1 MLSAG
6 CHSAIRGVSRAFT
19 LAEIILA
26 IAIVAAVSALTA
38 SMWLPDAAAV
48 GDRPP
53 ESVLKTAVIRARAES
68 ARLGEQTVL
77 RFDPRGFFL
86 ISDFKTRREI
96 ARLYLRKADE
106 RAAKAPESGSEE
118 SAESGGEPR
127 ESFVKISFFARDPE
141 IVENPGVEF
150 PDGEI
155 REVRFSPDSA
165 MTPFYAVL
173 SFSDFARTV
182 FFDPFSGDE
191 DDSLAKGDGE

>member
-77 RFDPRGFFL
+77 HFDPRGFFL

-106 RAAKAPESGSEE
+106 RAAKA
-118 SAESGGEPR
+118 AESGGEPR

>member
-1 MLSAG
+1 MLSDG
-6 CHSAIRGVSRAFT
+6 CHSGGRGVSRAFT

-26 IAIVAAVSALTA
+26 IALVAAVSALTA
-38 SMWLPDAAAV
+38 SMWLPDVAAV
-48 GDRPP
+48 EDRPP
-53 ESVLKTAVIRARAES
+53 ASVLKTAVIRARAEA

-77 RFDPRGFFL
+77 RFDPRGFFSV
-86 ISDFKTRREI
+86 SDFKTRREI

-106 RAAKAPESGSEE
+106 RAAKAAEADSEP
-118 SAESGGEPR
+118 AGEPR
-127 ESFVKISFFARDPE
+127 GGFVKISFFARDPE
-141 IVENPGVEF
+141 ILENPGVEF

-191 DDSLAKGDGE
+191 DEAPQKGGGE

>member
-106 RAAKAPESGSEE
+106 RAAKA
-118 SAESGGEPR
+118 AESGGEPR

>member
-1 MLSAG
+1 MFSDG
-6 CHSAIRGVSRAFT
+6 CHSGGRGVSRAFT

-26 IAIVAAVSALTA
+26 IALAAAVSALAA
-38 SMWLPDAAAV
+38 SMWLPDVAAV
-48 GDRPP
+48 EDRPP
-53 ESVLKTAVIRARAES
+53 ASVLKTAVIRARAEA

-77 RFDPRGFFL
+77 RFDPRGFFSV
-86 ISDFKTRREI
+86 SDFKTRREI

-106 RAAKAPESGSEE
+106 RAAKAAEADSEP
-118 SAESGGEPR
+118 AGEPR
-127 ESFVKISFFARDPE
+127 GGFVKISFFARDPE
-141 IVENPGVEF
+141 ILENPGVEF

-173 SFSDFARTV
+173 SFSDLARTV

-191 DDSLAKGDGE
+191 DEAPQKGGGE

>member
-1 MLSAG
+1 MRSAG
-6 CHSAIRGVSRAFT
+6 CHSAMRGVSRAFT

-48 GDRPP
+48 EDRPP

-86 ISDFKTRREI
+86 VSDFKTRREI

-106 RAAKAPESGSEE
+106 RAAKAAEESPESV
-118 SAESGGEPR
+118 GEPR
-127 ESFVKISFFARDPE
+127 GSFVKISFFARDPE
-141 IVENPGVEF
+141 ILENPGVEF
-150 PDGEI
+150 QDGEI

-191 DDSLAKGDGE
+191 DDSLAKGGGE

>member
-1 MLSAG
+1 MLPDG
-6 CHSAIRGVSRAFT
+6 CHSGGRGVSRAFT

-26 IAIVAAVSALTA
+26 IALAAAVSALAA
-38 SMWLPDAAAV
+38 SMWLPDVAAV
-48 GDRPP
+48 EDRPP
-53 ESVLKTAVIRARAES
+53 ASVLKTAVIRARAEA

-77 RFDPRGFFL
+77 RFDPRGFFSV
-86 ISDFKTRREI
+86 SDFKTRREI

-106 RAAKAPESGSEE
+106 RAAKAAEADSEP
-118 SAESGGEPR
+118 AGEPR
-127 ESFVKISFFARDPE
+127 GGFVKISFFARDPE
-141 IVENPGVEF
+141 ILENPGVEF

-191 DDSLAKGDGE
+191 DEAPQKGGRE

>member
-1 MLSAG
+1 M
-6 CHSAIRGVSRAFT
+6 
-19 LAEIILA
+19 
-26 IAIVAAVSALTA
+26 
-38 SMWLPDAAAV
+38 
-48 GDRPP
+48 
-53 ESVLKTAVIRARAES
+53 
-68 ARLGEQTVL
+68 L

-106 RAAKAPESGSEE
+106 RAAKAAEE
-118 SAESGGEPR
+118 SPGSVGEPR
-127 ESFVKISFFARDPE
+127 GSFVKISFFARDPE
-141 IVENPGVEF
+141 ILENPGVEF
-150 PDGEI
+150 QDGEI

>member
-1 MLSAG
+1 MLPDG
-6 CHSAIRGVSRAFT
+6 CHSGGRGVSRAFT

-26 IAIVAAVSALTA
+26 IALAAAVSALAA
-38 SMWLPDAAAV
+38 SMWLPDVAAV
-48 GDRPP
+48 EDRPP
-53 ESVLKTAVIRARAES
+53 ASVLKTAVIRARAEA

-77 RFDPRGFFL
+77 RFDPRGFFSV
-86 ISDFKTRREI
+86 SDFKTRREI

-106 RAAKAPESGSEE
+106 RAAKAAEADSEP
-118 SAESGGEPR
+118 AGEPR
-127 ESFVKISFFARDPE
+127 GGFVKISFFARDPE
-141 IVENPGVEF
+141 ILENPGVEF

-191 DDSLAKGDGE
+191 DEAPQKGGGE

>member
-1 MLSAG
+1 MFSDG
-6 CHSAIRGVSRAFT
+6 CHSGGRGVSRAFT

-26 IAIVAAVSALTA
+26 IALVAAVSALTA
-38 SMWLPDAAAV
+38 SMWLPDVAAV
-48 GDRPP
+48 EDRPP
-53 ESVLKTAVIRARAES
+53 VSVLKTAVIRARAEA

-77 RFDPRGFFL
+77 RFDPRGFFSV
-86 ISDFKTRREI
+86 SDFKTRREI

-106 RAAKAPESGSEE
+106 RAAKAAEADSEP
-118 SAESGGEPR
+118 AGEPR
-127 ESFVKISFFARDPE
+127 GGFVKISFFARDPE
-141 IVENPGVEF
+141 ILENPGVEF

-173 SFSDFARTV
+173 SFSDLARTV

-191 DDSLAKGDGE
+191 DEAPQKGGGE

>member
-1 MLSAG
+1 MFSDG
-6 CHSAIRGVSRAFT
+6 CHSGGRGVSRAFT

-26 IAIVAAVSALTA
+26 IALAAAVSALAA
-38 SMWLPDAAAV
+38 SMWLPDVAAV
-48 GDRPP
+48 EDRPP
-53 ESVLKTAVIRARAES
+53 ASVLKTAVIRARAEA

-77 RFDPRGFFL
+77 RFDPRGFFSV
-86 ISDFKTRREI
+86 SDFKTRREI

-106 RAAKAPESGSEE
+106 RAAKAAEADSEP
-118 SAESGGEPR
+118 AGEPR
-127 ESFVKISFFARDPE
+127 GGFVKISFFARDPE
-141 IVENPGVEF
+141 ILENPGVEF

-191 DDSLAKGDGE
+191 DEAPQKGGGE

>member
-1 MLSAG
+1 MLPDG
-6 CHSAIRGVSRAFT
+6 CHSGGRGVSRAFT

-26 IAIVAAVSALTA
+26 IALAAAVSALTA
-38 SMWLPDAAAV
+38 SMWLPDVAAV
-48 GDRPP
+48 EDRPP
-53 ESVLKTAVIRARAES
+53 ASVLKTAVIRARAEA

-77 RFDPRGFFL
+77 RFDPRGFFSV
-86 ISDFKTRREI
+86 SDFKTRREI

-106 RAAKAPESGSEE
+106 RAAKAAEADSEP
-118 SAESGGEPR
+118 AGEPR
-127 ESFVKISFFARDPE
+127 GGFVKISFFARDPE
-141 IVENPGVEF
+141 ILENPGVEF

-191 DDSLAKGDGE
+191 DEAPQKGGGE

>member
-1 MLSAG
+1 MFSDG
-6 CHSAIRGVSRAFT
+6 CHSGGRGVSRAFT

-26 IAIVAAVSALTA
+26 IALVAAVSALTA
-38 SMWLPDAAAV
+38 SMWLPDVAAV
-48 GDRPP
+48 EDRPP
-53 ESVLKTAVIRARAES
+53 ASVLKTAVIRARAEA

-77 RFDPRGFFL
+77 RFDPRGFFSV
-86 ISDFKTRREI
+86 SDFKTRREI

-106 RAAKAPESGSEE
+106 RAAKAAEADSEP
-118 SAESGGEPR
+118 AGEPR
-127 ESFVKISFFARDPE
+127 GGFVKISFFARDPE
-141 IVENPGVEF
+141 ILENPGVEF

-173 SFSDFARTV
+173 SFSDLARTV

-191 DDSLAKGDGE
+191 DEAPQKGGGE

>member
-77 RFDPRGFFL
+77 RFDPRGFFF

-106 RAAKAPESGSEE
+106 RAAKA
-118 SAESGGEPR
+118 AESGGEPR

>member
-1 MLSAG
+1 MFSDG
-6 CHSAIRGVSRAFT
+6 CHSGGRGVSRAFT

-26 IAIVAAVSALTA
+26 IALAAAVSALAA
-38 SMWLPDAAAV
+38 SMWLPDVAAV
-48 GDRPP
+48 EDRPP
-53 ESVLKTAVIRARAES
+53 ASALKTAVIRARAEA

-77 RFDPRGFFL
+77 RFDPRGFFSV
-86 ISDFKTRREI
+86 SDFKTRREI

-106 RAAKAPESGSEE
+106 RAAKAAGADSEP
-118 SAESGGEPR
+118 AGEPR
-127 ESFVKISFFARDPE
+127 GGFVKISFFARDPE
-141 IVENPGVEF
+141 ILENPGVEF

-173 SFSDFARTV
+173 SFSDLARTV

-191 DDSLAKGDGE
+191 DEAPQKGGGE

>member
-1 MLSAG
+1 MFSDG
-6 CHSAIRGVSRAFT
+6 CHSGGRGVSRAFT

-26 IAIVAAVSALTA
+26 IALAAAVSALTA
-38 SMWLPDAAAV
+38 SMWLPDVAAV
-48 GDRPP
+48 EDRPP
-53 ESVLKTAVIRARAES
+53 ASVLKTAVIRARAEA

-77 RFDPRGFFL
+77 RFDPRGFFSV
-86 ISDFKTRREI
+86 SDFKTRREI

-106 RAAKAPESGSEE
+106 RAAKAAEADSEP
-118 SAESGGEPR
+118 AGEPR
-127 ESFVKISFFARDPE
+127 GGFVKISFFARDPE
-141 IVENPGVEF
+141 ILENPGVEF

-191 DDSLAKGDGE
+191 DEAPQKGGGE